1 MYFLQIN
8 TSIMLFY
15 LVTKGTPRVHYMYF
29 TLYISLTLGR
39 RGRMVVRFTATYAI
53 SAYQFESR
61 LGEVYSMQHYTGYDN
76 VCQ

>member
-1 MYFLQIN
+1 
-8 TSIMLFY
+8 
-15 LVTKGTPRVHYMYF
+15 VTKGKSRVHYMYF

-39 RGRMVVRFTATYAI
+39 SGRGRMVVRFTATYVI

-61 LGEVYSMQHYTGYDN
+61 LGEVYSIQHYTGYDN